1 MTSQTVDI
9 ATLGRQAAIL
19 LSQRRYEPAA
29 DAYVAL
35 LAARPDSA
43 NDWFNYGYVLRCL
56 RRFEPALDAYARAL
70 TLRVQQPEEVHVNRA
85 AILSDH
91 LQRDAEAVVELEA
104 ALRANPRYVIALLN
118 LGHIHEDHGRRAE
131 ARAAYARVLALDP
144 LNGRALARTAAIDQF
159 EQAPERAVAS
169 LRKAL
174 QHRLHPEDAAE
185 IGFALGNALDAA
197 GQYEEA
203 WAALRSAN
211 DGARRLRPP
220 AEAYSKAAH
229 DRLIDALIATKL
241 PPALSAGEDA
251 PPLFICGMFR
261 SGSTLAEQV
270 LARHRDVAAGGELE
284 ALPAIVAQR
293 LSPYPDTLTTAT
305 PDLLAELRDQ
315 YLREV
320 APLRAGAGIVTDK
333 RPDNFLHI
341 GLIKT
346 LFPTAKI
353 IHTRRDP
360 IDTLVSI
367 YALNFADGVAYGN
380 DLGDIVHYI
389 RAYRRLM
396 AHWATL
402 YPDDIFDLDYDRLVA
417 DPQPVVEGLLAFC
430 DLDWDEACL
439 SQKPSEASVRTA
451 SSWQVRQPLHN
462 RSSGRW
468 RNYAPFLAEVKAAL
482 D

>member
-1 MTSQTVDI
+1 MVSQSVDI
-9 ATLGRQAAIL
+9 ASLGRQAATL

-29 DAYVAL
+29 DAYAAL

-70 TLRVQQPEEVHVNRA
+70 ALNVAQPEEAHVNRA

-91 LQRDAEAVVELEA
+91 LLSEAEAVAELNA

-118 LGHIHEDHGRRAE
+118 LGHIHEDHGRRAD
-131 ARAAYARVLALDP
+131 ARATYARVLGIDP

-159 EQAPERAVAS
+159 EQAPERAVTA

-174 QHRLHPEDAAE
+174 QHRLHPEDAVE

-197 GQYEEA
+197 GRYNEA

-211 DGARRLRPP
+211 DGARRLRSP
-220 AEAYSKAAH
+220 AETYSRDAH
-229 DRLIDALIATKL
+229 DRLVDALIAAKL
-241 PPALSAGEDA
+241 PPPLPAGSDM

-284 ALPAIVAQR
+284 AVPAIVAQR
-293 LSPYPDTLTTAT
+293 LSPYPATLESAT
-305 PDLLAELRDQ
+305 PALLAELRDQ
-315 YLREV
+315 YLGEI
-320 APLRAGAGIVTDK
+320 ATLRAGARIVTDK

-367 YALNFADGVAYGN
+367 YSLNFADGVAYGN
-380 DLGDIVHYI
+380 DLGDIVHHI

-396 AHWATL
+396 DHWSRL
-402 YPDDIFDLDYDRLVA
+402 YPDDIFDLDYDRLVTN
-417 DPQPVVEGLLAFC
+417 PQPVVEELLAFVG
-430 DLDWDEACL
+430 LDWDDACL

-451 SSWQVRQPLHN
+451 SSWQVRQPLHS

-468 RNYAPFLAEVKAAL
+468 RNYAPFLADVRRAL
-482 D
+482 G